1 MRTLKVK
8 LEATP
13 EQAQA
18 LLKTMHQFNAAC
30 NFVAEKAFELHT
42 ANQKPHP
49 EGWGMRGMRQDVRP
63 DFLDF
68 RNRLVVVAQTPLICV
83 IETPFSVFP
92 EIH

>member
-1 MRTLKVK
+1 MGRLRYLTLLGVTR
-8 LEATP
+8 LNFI
-13 EQAQA
+13 
-18 LLKTMHQFNAAC
+18 LLIYQ
-30 NFVAEKAFELHT
+30 
-42 ANQKPHP
+42 NQKPHP